1 MNAQNSEYVFVV
13 ECCQNCSEHRW
24 NTRHNE
30 EKYQEFFKKI
40 ASEIIARI
48 PNATVMKNQIP
59 KNYIHHDL
67 YNNLVPD
74 DDDTTHY
81 YQQVPRTGA
90 FEVSYKG
97 MLVFSKLKGGYWPN
111 CELVADKCYHTLSD
125 DANGKD
131 TTQYLAG
138 QSPVKGGGFGTS
150 TKKRSP
156 KKSSSKIQNTNQS
169 QMQPPQGVPFQH
181 QQADVNLRE
190 PAEQFEEAP

>member
-40 ASEIIARI
+40 ASEIISRI

-111 CELVADKCYHTLSD
+111 CELVADKCYLTLSD

-131 TTQYLAG
+131 T
-138 QSPVKGGGFGTS
+138 S
-150 TKKRSP
+150 
-156 KKSSSKIQNTNQS
+156 
-169 QMQPPQGVPFQH
+169 
-181 QQADVNLRE
+181 
-190 PAEQFEEAP
+190 